1 MRTILPL
8 GVLLALSLMS
18 CSSSASSLTGPD
30 DTKAKM
36 EPGRD
41 QPSQPCAPPPGGY
54 QGLAGRSS
62 SLSVSLSACTVVGP

>member
-8 GVLLALSLMS
+8 GALLALSLVS

-30 DTKAKM
+30 DIKATM
-36 EPGRD
+36 EPARD

-54 QGLAGRSS
+54 HGLAGSS
-62 SLSVSLSACTVVGP
+62 NSLSVSLGACTVVSP

>member
-8 GVLLALSLMS
+8 GALLALSLVS
-18 CSSSASSLTGPD
+18 CSSSARSLTGPD
-30 DTKAKM
+30 DITATM

-41 QPSQPCAPPPGGY
+41 QPIQPCAPPPGGY

-62 SLSVSLSACTVVGP
+62 SLSVSLSACTVVSP